1 MATIA
6 EKSRTKEIIERLQG
20 LIETAS
26 PVPFAAGKVSIYK
39 DEIQTLLTE
48 LASQMDIELKTYH
61 EVNDRRGKIINEAK
75 KEAEKIIF
83 QAEHSASRMRVS
95 KRATN
100 VAPLNYDLLDE
111 EEVKSL
117 GNANE
122 IYAASLIY
130 TDEMLSEVTDVISD
144 AYKNICSD
152 YEIMIQVLE
161 EKLQMINSNKEE
173 LMNGLQ
179 EMEKEDRS
187 QQILEI
193 GQLLSNELYNERM
206 KHKVSTEEY
215 DDGSIQ
221 LALDFQKKQEELTKQ
236 AEEKAAW
243 AEQELIAMQAER
255 DNLLAVIEQMKERE
269 EAAAALAYA
278 VPVEAENAEYEIE
291 YVTEEELTEDEEYE
305 IEYVTEEELDE
316 DEEYEIEY
324 VTEEES
330 AEDDE
335 YEDAHVE
342 ESDKEYEIGYA
353 AEEENDEGEEYKIE
367 YAAEEEKSEDEEYK
381 IEYSAEEEVEEYE
394 VKYLDDDEKE
404 LEEGV
409 KNDTGS
415 GSVPVVPRFK
425 KAEKV
430 ASAPSGQVAKMAKA
444 VTTDERYSGLIEGAA
459 TNKEKADAPAFVR
472 EGKENKTSNKETK
485 AASKGKD
492 EKHLTKGDGWK
503 NQKNDAAKT
512 DADGKEYFE
521 AKMEFDEDFEIM
533 EF

>member
-152 YEIMIQVLE
+152 YEIMLQVLE

-278 VPVEAENAEYEIE
+278 VSAEDENAKYEIE
-291 YVTEEELTEDEEYE
+291 YVTEEELAEGEEYEIEYITEEELAEGEEYE
-305 IEYVTEEELDE
+305 IEYVTEEELAE
-316 DEEYEIEY
+316 GEEYEIEY

-330 AEDDE
+330 AEDE
-335 YEDAHVE
+335 KYEDLHVE

-353 AEEENDEGEEYKIE
+353 AEEETDEGEEYKIE

-381 IEYSAEEEVEEYE
+381 IGYSAEEESEEDEEYE

-415 GSVPVVPRFK
+415 GSLPVVPRFK

-430 ASAPSGQVAKMAKA
+430 ASAPSGQIAKMAKA

-485 AASKGKD
+485 A
-492 EKHLTKGDGWK
+492 
-503 NQKNDAAKT
+503 
-512 DADGKEYFE
+512 
-521 AKMEFDEDFEIM
+521 
-533 EF
+533 